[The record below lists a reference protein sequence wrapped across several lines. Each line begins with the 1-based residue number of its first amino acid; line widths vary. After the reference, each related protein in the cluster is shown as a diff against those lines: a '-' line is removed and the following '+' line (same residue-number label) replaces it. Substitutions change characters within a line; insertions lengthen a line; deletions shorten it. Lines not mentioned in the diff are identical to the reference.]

1 MKVGISCHLKCAIW
15 ILFKSLENVTQIA
28 EASPIIRWSQ
38 VVWRAKPGYS
48 RVPAIGKQNELI
60 RNFIEIGE
68 LAAIKMEPASNDS
81 GLQTITTIFI
91 IHDLDYIYNQ
101 RWFFWN
107 GFWNFLDSQIPSG
120 GMAFSE
126 ATTVI
131 RSCSHSSPGCQEW
144 EPGPK
149 GLGSDAPPNT
159 WSSMDLSSLKE
170 QLMRVRCAFSK
181 KRCKARSLGL
191 CVFAPLLSTF
201 QCTHRGKYT
210 KLRHLH
216 QRCVAHGL
224 ACSRKRPLR
233 LVTSTNCWAARHMK
247 SKSPSDPWK
256 GKVAKNTF
264 RNSEKNCRLIQAL
277 DGFKQ

>member
-1 MKVGISCHLKCAIW
+1 MNTSTIASHWALQSFIYTMNWTTADLASIITCWDPDLGFFLINKMVN
-15 ILFKSLENVTQIA
+15 ILCSPTLP
-28 EASPIIRWSQ
+28 EASSALVDSGNAVLTTWSMTLRRYWQ
-38 VVWRAKPGYS
+38 DPKVQRSGIHNHLYQTIFWNSGCMVLKGFGYIKRILKFLVVVWW
-48 RVPAIGKQNELI
+48 
-60 RNFIEIGE
+60 
-68 LAAIKMEPASNDS
+68 
-81 GLQTITTIFI
+81 
-91 IHDLDYIYNQ
+91 
-101 RWFFWN
+101 WF
-107 GFWNFLDSQIPSG
+107 S
-120 GMAFSE
+120 FSE

-159 WSSMDLSSLKE
+159 WKNNWCASDALFPRKGVEQDLW
-170 QLMRVRCAFSK
+170 
-181 KRCKARSLGL
+181 G
-191 CVFAPLLSTF
+191 CVFLHL
-201 QCTHRGKYT
+201 CCLRGKYT
-210 KLRHLH
+210 RLRHLH

-264 RNSEKNCRLIQAL
+264 RNPEKNCRLIQAL
-277 DGFKQ
+277 DGF